1 MEYCLNKAERK
12 LVKLQKKAEK
22 CITREKAIK
31 ILNKATKYEGI
42 TNGRPDNHNRLPA

>member
-22 CITREKAIK
+22 CITREKAVK
-31 ILNKATKYEGI
+31 ILNKATKYENIRQLVYI
-42 TNGRPDNHNRLPA
+42 TTIWA